1 MNIDDK
7 IQKIDAEIK
16 TRSSKNFGI
25 KVGEELFKALVKA
38 GKIKGA
44 RFSVMGTSLFE
55 MELPAYD
62 SSYAV
67 FLDIEMNEAAFEVGQ
82 PSD

>member
-1 MNIDDK
+1 MNIIDK

-16 TRSSKNFGI
+16 TRSSEDFGI
-25 KVGEELFKALVKA
+25 KVGEELFKSLVKA

-44 RFSVMGTSLFE
+44 MFSIKGTSLFE

-62 SSYAV
+62 SCYAV
-67 FLDIEMNEAAFEVGQ
+67 FLDMDMDEAAFEVGKP
-82 PSD
+82 PS